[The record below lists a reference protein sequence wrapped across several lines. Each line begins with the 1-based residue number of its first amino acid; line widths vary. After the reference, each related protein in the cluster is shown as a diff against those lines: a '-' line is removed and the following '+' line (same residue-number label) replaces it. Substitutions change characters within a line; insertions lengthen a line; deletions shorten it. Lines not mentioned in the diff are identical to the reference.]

1 MRATKRKLPF
11 MLLSTEHGA
20 MIMSRLDY
28 QPGVSN
34 QIFDCGMHEPFE
46 VACVLEL
53 LELRRKNYGDGVFA
67 IDCGAHIGVHTVEW
81 SRLMTDW
88 GWVLAIEPQERL
100 YYALA

>member
-28 QPGVSN
+28 QPGVTN
-34 QIFDCGMHEPFE
+34 QIFDSGMHEPFE
-46 VACVLEL
+46 VACILEL

-67 IDCGAHIGVHTVEW
+67 IDCGAHTGMV
-81 SRLMTDW
+81 RGL
-88 GWVLAIEPQERL
+88 Q
-100 YYALA
+100 